1 MKEVTITRTII
12 KNHMSRLLDRLENDV
27 VIAGGGPSGLVAGF
41 YLAKAGKKVTLL
53 EKKLS
58 LGGGIWGGGMGYKF
72 AVVEENALPILE
84 DFGIRYIKDDNM
96 YAIDSIELASGLIY
110 GAVKA
115 GVEIFNLTSV
125 EDVVVQDGRVKGVV
139 INSSP
144 IEIAGLHVDPITLIS
159 KITVDATGHDLEVVR
174 VLARKNE
181 VKLLTST
188 GSILGERSMDAEEG
202 EKFTVEK
209 TGEVFPGLYVAGM
222 AAVACFGGPRMGPIF
237 GGMLLSGKKLAKL
250 IMENLK

>member
-1 MKEVTITRTII
+1 MKEVAITRTII

-72 AVVEENALPILE
+72 AVVEENALPILD

-144 IEIAGLHVDPITLIS
+144 IEIAGLHVDPITLI
-159 KITVDATGHDLEVVR
+159 
-174 VLARKNE
+174 
-181 VKLLTST
+181 
-188 GSILGERSMDAEEG
+188 
-202 EKFTVEK
+202 
-209 TGEVFPGLYVAGM
+209 
-222 AAVACFGGPRMGPIF
+222 
-237 GGMLLSGKKLAKL
+237 
-250 IMENLK
+250 